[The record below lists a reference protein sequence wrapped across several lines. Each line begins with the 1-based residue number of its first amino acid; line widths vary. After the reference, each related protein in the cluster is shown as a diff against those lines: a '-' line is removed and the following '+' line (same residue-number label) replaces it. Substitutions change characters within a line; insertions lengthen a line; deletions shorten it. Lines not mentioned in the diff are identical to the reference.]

1 VPRGTSRPDSSGTP
15 SSFPTP
21 PNWSAFLLAAFVA
34 VFAFLLYHSTLLA
47 GVDFGDTGSFQAA
60 IGDLNLSPRQAYPL
74 YFALGN
80 LVAWLAGGEPAF
92 GLNLFS
98 AIAGALAAGVLTLIA
113 CELTGSLE
121 IREWGLL
128 ETPVYLTSTHAVG
141 RVYDGAVSVAMAAD
155 PRVGVD
161 DVVIPVVGECDD
173 SWLSDARVSHVQPG
187 DVGRAVADAAPDF
200 EQGAVGAGAGM
211 SCFDWKGGIG
221 SSSRRAGDHSVGVLL
236 LTNFGTSEQLR
247 VDGVPIGRLL
257 DDRPDEMPDPG
268 GSCIAVVATD
278 APLTPPQLERVARRA
293 GLGLARAGSVAHHG
307 SGEIFVAFATATER
321 SFPDRE
327 LNPLFQAAVDASEEA
342 VLCSLWAAVDTR
354 GRENRLVRALPREKV
369 LELYRG
375 RGR

>member
-1 VPRGTSRPDSSGTP
+1 MSRPRDDGIVIGTLEP
-15 SSFPTP
+15 GPRNSI
-21 PNWSAFLLAAFVA
+21 A
-34 VFAFLLYHSTLLA
+34 
-47 GVDFGDTGSFQAA
+47 DTGVTVGHVTVEHTGVTAVVPPSLPLPAGTA
-60 IGDLNLSPRQAYPL
+60 VLN
-74 YFALGN
+74 G
-80 LVAWLAGGEPAF
+80 AG
-92 GLNLFS
+92 
-98 AIAGALAAGVLTLIA
+98 
-113 CELTGSLE
+113 ELTGSLE

-128 ETPVYLTSTHAVG
+128 DTPVYLTSTHAVG

-173 SWLSDARVSHVQPG
+173 SWLSDARIPHVQPA
-187 DVGRAVADAAPDF
+187 DVARAVADATADF

-221 SSSRRAGDHSVGVLL
+221 SSSRRAGDHTVGVLL
-236 LTNFGTSEQLR
+236 LTNFGSAEQLR
-247 VDGVPIGRLL
+247 VDGAPIGQLL
-257 DDRPDEMPDPG
+257 DEKPDETPAPG

-278 APLTPPQLERVARRA
+278 APLTPSQLERVARRA

-321 SFPDRE
+321 SFPDRD
-327 LNPLFQAAVDASEEA
+327 LNPLFQATVDATEEA
-342 VLCSLWAAVDTR
+342 VLCSLWAAVDTT
-354 GRENRLVRALPREKV
+354 GREGRLVRALPRENV